1 MKLKDLTDKILP
13 INDSL
18 KDLEEQ
24 GTRMKNII
32 LEVERQG
39 FENWKIFEK
48 SISELDILVPWI
60 INEKLLPI
68 DNKFLIVFS

>member
-1 MKLKDLTDKILP
+1 MKIKDLTEKILP

-32 LEVERQG
+32 LEVER
-39 FENWKIFEK
+39 
-48 SISELDILVPWI
+48 
-60 INEKLLPI
+60 
-68 DNKFLIVFS
+68 

>member
-1 MKLKDLTDKILP
+1 MP

-39 FENWKIFEK
+39 FENRKIFEK
-48 SISELDILVPWI
+48 SISELDVLVPWI